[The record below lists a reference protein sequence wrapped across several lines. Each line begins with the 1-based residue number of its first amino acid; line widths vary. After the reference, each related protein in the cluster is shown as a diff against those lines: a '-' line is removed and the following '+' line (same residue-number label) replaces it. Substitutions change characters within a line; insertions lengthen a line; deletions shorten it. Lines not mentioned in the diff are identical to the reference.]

1 MEAFA
6 HVNKLF
12 SFHKR
17 CPLIKDKVNL
27 ETNSYLFTYQIY
39 LSVLSVLGT
48 LQGVGA
54 IQMKNRDG
62 PCNDGSSNLMQET
75 GNTCR

>member
-1 MEAFA
+1 METFA

-17 CPLIKDKVNL
+17 CPLIKDKLNL
-27 ETNSYLFTYQIY
+27 ETNSYLFTYHIY

-54 IQMKNRDG
+54 V
-62 PCNDGSSNLMQET
+62 
-75 GNTCR
+75 